1 MGVERE
7 QGWRGGGA
15 GCRRFEME
23 VAAYLEGE
31 NLPAVYAHAQE
42 CPFCGVILA
51 DLETIRLASRQ
62 MRLEEP
68 PARVWSNIRA
78 QLASE
83 EIFRHPARGWRR
95 WLQFSGLLPHPHPA
109 PVAALAG
116 LVVFGAFLLVHPGV
130 FQKKVAPPYPP
141 AQTVNLAATS
151 PAVSAEDEDVAR
163 TIGEMEKSYR
173 ASEKRLDPAVKIV
186 YQKGLESLDSSIHEC
201 RASVQ
206 REPTNDLAHEYLLS
220 AYAQKAEVLASA
232 LEFEGR

>member
-7 QGWRGGGA
+7 QDWRAGGA

-23 VAAYLEGE
+23 LAAYLEGE
-31 NLPAVYAHAQE
+31 SLPTVYAHAQE

-51 DLETIRLASRQ
+51 DLEAIRLASRQ
-62 MRLEEP
+62 MPLEEP

-83 EIFRHPARGWRR
+83 ETFRQPAGRWTR
-95 WLQFSGLLPHPHPA
+95 WLQFSGLLPHPA

-116 LVVFGAFLLVHPGV
+116 LVILGVFLLVHPGV
-130 FQKKVAPPYPP
+130 FQKKVAPPQPA
-141 AQTVNLAATS
+141 AQTVNLAPAS
-151 PAVSAEDEDVAR
+151 PALSAEDEDVAR

-173 ASEKRLDPAVKIV
+173 ASEKRLDPAVKVV
-186 YQKGLESLDSSIHEC
+186 YQKGLESLDSSIDEC

>member
-7 QGWRGGGA
+7 QGSRGEGA

-23 VAAYLEGE
+23 LAAYLEGE

-42 CPFCGVILA
+42 CPLCGVVLA
-51 DLETIRLASRQ
+51 DLEAIRLASRQ
-62 MRLEEP
+62 MTLEEP

-83 EIFRHPARGWRR
+83 EIFRQPARGWRR
-95 WLQFSGLLPHPHPA
+95 WLQFSGLLPHPA

-116 LVVFGAFLLVHPGV
+116 LVAFGAFLLVHPGV
-130 FQKKVAPPYPP
+130 FQKKVAHPP

-151 PAVSAEDEDVAR
+151 PAFSAEDEDVAHA
-163 TIGEMEKSYR
+163 IGEMEKSYR
-173 ASEKRLDPAVKIV
+173 AAEQRLDPAVKVV
-186 YQKGLESLDSSIHEC
+186 YQKGLESLDSSIDEC

-220 AYAQKAEVLASA
+220 AYAQKADVLASA

>member
-23 VAAYLEGE
+23 LAAYLEGE

-42 CPFCGVILA
+42 CPFCGAILA
-51 DLETIRLASRQ
+51 DLEAIRLASRQ
-62 MRLEEP
+62 ISLEEP

-83 EIFRHPARGWRR
+83 EIFRQPARGWRR
-95 WLQFSGLLPHPHPA
+95 WLQFSGLLLHPA

-116 LVVFGAFLLVHPGV
+116 LVVFGAFLLLYPGV
-130 FQKKVAPPYPP
+130 FQKKVTPLHSPV

-151 PAVSAEDEDVAR
+151 PALSAEDADVAR
-163 TIGEMEKSYR
+163 TVGEMEKSYR
-173 ASEKRLDPAVKIV
+173 ASEKRLDPAVKVV
-186 YQKGLESLDSSIHEC
+186 YQKGLESLDSSIDEC

-206 REPTNDLAHEYLLS
+206 REPTNDLAHEYLLT

-232 LEFEGR
+232 LEFEAR